1 MNIQNIIDSAQ
12 LEVGQTKRMDC
23 PICRGTKTFTITNA
37 MGKIIWNCYKASCR
51 VSGSKTGKVSAETIE
66 RAMLGKTV
74 IDYDDFVLPSHVVYG
89 GLRTQIKRFAYEFG
103 IHPASVPLY
112 YDVRENRVV
121 FPIRKDHKNVDAIG
135 RSLGMSLP
143 KWKRYGKSDT
153 PYTYGNGDVA
163 VIVEDCISATVLG
176 NNKVRGV
183 ALLGTSLS
191 DAHREYLMQ
200 FSTIIVALDPDALS
214 KTLSIASE
222 LRAYKQNVKVL
233 KLIDDLKYCN
243 ETDFINLNKLIGD
256 R

>member
-1 MNIQNIIDSAQ
+1 
-12 LEVGQTKRMDC
+12 
-23 PICRGTKTFTITNA
+23 
-37 MGKIIWNCYKASCR
+37 
-51 VSGSKTGKVSAETIE
+51 
-66 RAMLGKTV
+66 
-74 IDYDDFVLPSHVVYG
+74 
-89 GLRTQIKRFAYEFG
+89 
-103 IHPASVPLY
+103 
-112 YDVRENRVV
+112 
-121 FPIRKDHKNVDAIG
+121 
-135 RSLGMSLP
+135 MSLP

-163 VIVEDCISATVLG
+163 VIVEDCISATVIG

-222 LRAYKQNVKVL
+222 LRAYKQDVKVL